1 MSFKVVKELDG
12 NPEKDVE
19 LISDIADS
27 DLALNGAIDISQK
40 KANLGSV
47 IVIVNEATGA
57 YVSFYADE
65 LDGVG
70 KEELRVILS
79 KKLQKETDSLES
91 LKVAAG

>member
-1 MSFKVVKELDG
+1 MSFKVVKGVDG
-12 NPEKDVE
+12 DDVE

-27 DLALNGAIDISQK
+27 DLALNGAIDASQK
-40 KANLGSV
+40 KKNLGSV

-65 LDGVG
+65 LQGPE
-70 KEELRVILS
+70 KAELRVALS
-79 KKLQKETDSLES
+79 KKLQRETDSIAS